1 MKNFFLN
8 LRIKYKIGSI
18 ILMAVLCAIAFSIVF
33 LTFLRSSLVSE
44 KKDKLRNVVETAYGV
59 IAHNHKLFTDGAMP
73 EDQAKAAAMA
83 ALKALRYNEDEYFWV
98 NDDKLPYPTM
108 IMHPLNPAL
117 DGKPLDDA
125 KYNCAT
131 TIQAGLKGAENKT
144 DGKKNLFQAG
154 VEVANAAGEGFIAY
168 QWPKPV
174 TGGGVSEER
183 YPKISFVKKFPAWNW
198 IIGSGIY
205 WDDINT
211 IYWHQAEYVV
221 TFIIVFII
229 LLAIIGW
236 YVSNHI
242 TNPLSEISRKVEDLA
257 NGDLTVKIE
266 YTSKDEAGSLA
277 QSMNLMVSS
286 IRQIVGSI
294 IESSADVIHSVG
306 SLKAGSERTLEGTNN
321 QSLQAAQIATAAEE
335 MSQTISDIARNSSIA
350 SESSKEAM
358 DTAANGKDVADG
370 AVETVHRVY
379 ASTVELST
387 MVDKLNSRALEIGEI
402 VTVIKDIADQT
413 NLLALNAAI
422 EAARAGEQGRG
433 FSVVAD
439 EVRKLAER
447 TIKATAEITDK
458 IQAVQAESQQTSRS
472 MQDASTEVTK
482 AQDYIRQV
490 GDSLNHIVDSVRR
503 VEDQITQIATAV
515 EEQAS
520 VAGEVTS
527 NIEKTSDIS
536 KDMEKMAH
544 DVMDEVN
551 ILHGVAE
558 SLKISSAGFHLDGSH
573 GQTTEDFIQWSDV
586 FSVNIKLIDE
596 QHKQLFRLIN
606 DLYAAWKSNK
616 PREVMGNVFSGLLD
630 YTDKH
635 FKQEEEIFNRYGY
648 PETSNHMEI
657 HRALVKQ
664 VVETKNKFDRGEI
677 KVNADIMNFLKNW
690 LNNHILRVDKKYS
703 AFLNSKGVV

>member
-1 MKNFFLN
+1 MKNFFVN
-8 LRIKYKIGSI
+8 LRIKYKICFI
-18 ILMAVLCAIAFSIVF
+18 TVMAVLFVTVISIGF
-33 LTFLRSSLVSE
+33 LSSLRSSVVAE

-59 IAHNHKLFTDGAMP
+59 ITHYHKLFTDGAMP
-73 EDQAKAAAMA
+73 EDQAKSSVIA
-83 ALKALRYNEDEYFWV
+83 ALKALRYNETDYFWI
-98 NDDKLPYPTM
+98 NDDKLPYPAM

-117 DGKPLDDA
+117 DGKVLDDS

-131 TIQAGLKGAENKT
+131 TVQAGLKGTEEKT
-144 DGKKNLFQAG
+144 DGKKNLFQAA
-154 VEVANAAGEGFIAY
+154 VEVTNAAGEGFVSY
-168 QWPKPV
+168 QWPKPLP
-174 TGGGVSEER
+174 GGGVSANP

-205 WDDINT
+205 MDDVNALF
-211 IYWHQAEYVV
+211 WHQAELAGACIVV
-221 TFIIVFII
+221 FNI
-229 LLAIIGW
+229 LLALIGW
-236 YVSNHI
+236 YVASHI

-257 NGDLTVKIE
+257 NGDLTVQIE
-266 YTSKDEAGSLA
+266 YASKDEAGSLA
-277 QSMNLMVSS
+277 RSMNLMVSS
-286 IRQIVGSI
+286 IRQMVGSI
-294 IESSADVIHSVG
+294 IESSADVIRSVG
-306 SLKAGSERTLEGTNN
+306 ALKAGSERTLAGTNS

-350 SESSKEAM
+350 SESSKDAM
-358 DTAANGKDVADG
+358 ETADKGKVVADG

-387 MVDKLNSRALEIGEI
+387 MVDKLNNRALEIGEI

-433 FSVVAD
+433 FAVVAD

-458 IQAVQAESQQTSRS
+458 IQAVQTESQQTSRS
-472 MQDASTEVTK
+472 MEDASTEVTK
-482 AQDYIRQV
+482 AQEYIRQV
-490 GDSLNHIVDSVRR
+490 GDSLTHIVDSVKK

-515 EEQAS
+515 DEQAS
-520 VAGEVTS
+520 VAGEVTN
-527 NIEKTSDIS
+527 NIEKTSNIS
-536 KDMEKMAH
+536 QDMEKMAH
-544 DVMDEVN
+544 EVMDEVN
-551 ILHGVAE
+551 RLHGVAE
-558 SLKISSAGFHLDGSH
+558 SLKISSAGFHLDSSS
-573 GQTTEDFIQWSDV
+573 GQTSEDFIQWSNA

-606 DLYAAWKSNK
+606 DLHAAWKANK
-616 PREVMGNVFSGLLD
+616 PREVIGNVFSGLLD

-648 PETSNHMEI
+648 PETANHMDI
-657 HRALVKQ
+657 HRALVKH
-664 VVETKNKFDRGEI
+664 VVETKNKFERGEI

-690 LNNHILRVDKKYS
+690 LNNHILKVDKRYS
-703 AFLNSKGVV
+703 AFLNSKGVL